1 MPRKKVQLAE
11 VIRHPSAPY
20 TPEMLLRELM
30 GVEDLEC
37 MVVAFK
43 HADGC
48 LNWVNTSMSLADS
61 AVLGRMML
69 KWLLDD
75 E

>member
-1 MPRKKVQLAE
+1 MPKKKIQLAE

-37 MVVAFK
+37 LVVALK
-43 HADGC
+43 CEDGC
-48 LNWVNTSMSLADS
+48 LNIVNTSMTLADS